1 VPESLS
7 EILAGVRISGDDG
20 EDEVNKAEEV
30 LPGLNLN
37 DLDISSND
45 NSNSDSFLDISE
57 ASSLNDDNWS
67 AASPEQTENKT
78 PHCLWNCQ
86 KSG

>member
-1 VPESLS
+1 M
-7 EILAGVRISGDDG
+7 
-20 EDEVNKAEEV
+20 

-45 NSNSDSFLDISE
+45 NSSNDSFLDISE

-67 AASPEQTENKT
+67 ATSPEQAVDKKS
-78 PHCLWNCQ
+78 HCLWSHQ